1 MALHRKLVP
10 LNRKL
15 TSNQLAVCLSFGT
28 ALRQWGSHQ
37 SFSGWILIREGV
49 DAPVS
54 WALPN
59 RLTANT
65 DRKEVNPMNPL
76 YVGIDVSSRNNVV
89 FLMKPDGSKIK
100 NFSVSNSKDGSQ
112 KLVKEILAALTSFA
126 LTDVIIGLEATS
138 VYGDNLVCF
147 LREDGSLVPYNRK
160 IHVLNPKQVNK
171 FKESYNDLPKNDFVD
186 SFVIAD
192 CLRFGR
198 INKGVYL
205 DDYRYKA
212 LQNLTRARFVAVQNL
227 TREKQ
232 RFMNV
237 LFKKYS
243 SLAQE
248 KVFSD
253 TFSAT
258 ALAIYE
264 KFDSADTLAY
274 MDLHELTSFLP
285 EKGKNHFS
293 NPEEVA
299 KAIQKA
305 ARSSYRLPKTV
316 NDSVNQV
323 LSISITSMKAL
334 EAQIKEFDK
343 ATAAQMELIP
353 NTLTSIKGIG
363 PVYSAGIIAEIGDI
377 NRFPSQAKLA
387 KYAGLAWRQHQS
399 GEFEAQNTRLI
410 RTGNRFLKYYLGE
423 AAMSLVR
430 CDAEYSRFYHL
441 KYKEVNKYQHKRA
454 LALTA
459 RKLVRLVY
467 RLVKDNRLYIAPKA

>member
-1 MALHRKLVP
+1 
-10 LNRKL
+10 
-15 TSNQLAVCLSFGT
+15 
-28 ALRQWGSHQ
+28 
-37 SFSGWILIREGV
+37 
-49 DAPVS
+49 
-54 WALPN
+54 
-59 RLTANT
+59 
-65 DRKEVNPMNPL
+65 MNPL

-89 FLMKPDGSKIK
+89 YLMQPDGSKIK
-100 NFSVSNSKDGSQ
+100 NFSVANSKDGSQ
-112 KLVKEILAALTSFA
+112 KLVKEILSALTSYT

-171 FKESYNDLPKNDFVD
+171 FKESYNDLPKNDYVD

-198 INKGVYL
+198 INKEVYL

-212 LQNLTRARFVAVQNL
+212 LQNLTRARYQAVCNL

-248 KVFSD
+248 KVFAD
-253 TFSAT
+253 TFGTT
-258 ALAIYE
+258 ALAVYE
-264 KFDSADTLAY
+264 EFESADALAY
-274 MDLHELTSFLP
+274 MDLHERTEFRQK
-285 EKGKNHFS
+285 KGKSHFS

-323 LSISITSMKAL
+323 LSISISSIRAL
-334 EAQIKEFDK
+334 ESQIKAFDK
-343 ATAAQMELIP
+343 AIADQMELIP
-353 NTLTSIKGIG
+353 NTLSSIKGIG

-377 NRFPSQAKLA
+377 NRFPNQAKLA
-387 KYAGLAWRQHQS
+387 KYAGLVWRQHQS
-399 GEFEAQNTRLI
+399 GDFEAENTRLI
-410 RTGNRFLKYYLGE
+410 KTGNRFLKYYLGE
-423 AAMSLVR
+423 AALSLVR
-430 CDAEYSRFYHL
+430 CDAEYKRFYHL
-441 KYKEVNKYQHKRA
+441 KYNEVNKYQHKRA

-459 RKLVRLVY
+459 RKLVRLVF
-467 RLVKDNRLYIAPKA
+467 RLLKDNCLYIAPEA